1 MLSVLNRI
9 GSWTAV
15 GIVLLLSTGCRTGR
29 ESGLAA
35 APLPRQERAIRA
47 KSSSALQEAP
57 AHIQLTALLQQPE
70 SLPTPMAGGNGDPG
84 SSAVPQS
91 ISSLQELEAYAVS
104 ANPSLRRMR
113 EEAAAEWAQV
123 RYIDKLPD
131 PTIGVTAFAPP
142 MHLDPDRQLANLE
155 VMQTIPW
162 IGRLRAEAQRASFE
176 ALAAVNDY
184 QAERLRIVGD
194 LRAAWYRLYVL
205 NKQIETTEAEK
216 TQLET
221 LISSANARVRT
232 GAAAPGDVLLAT
244 LELSSLQEQLI
255 SYRQEHVATT
265 ATINRLAGRP
275 SNYPVT
281 PPTRMAI
288 ELPDWDYDL
297 LRATALTQQPE
308 LNAARMRVA
317 ATRWGIEVARL
328 RRRPDLTLSAGWMI
342 MDAPG
347 AMADDA
353 GQDSASIGVSATIP
367 LGREKY
373 DAMVSEASRMHRAAH
388 ASEEEVIF
396 ELESLIRS
404 LWEQARASHQTVQLY
419 EHTIIPQARQTFEAD
434 QASLANNA
442 VTFDRVIR
450 DYRSLLSM
458 QLGYHRALGQLA
470 TTLAR
475 LQQTIGEDLA
485 VNRSEEQL
493 VD

>member
-1 MLSVLNRI
+1 
-9 GSWTAV
+9 
-15 GIVLLLSTGCRTGR
+15 
-29 ESGLAA
+29 
-35 APLPRQERAIRA
+35 
-47 KSSSALQEAP
+47 
-57 AHIQLTALLQQPE
+57 
-70 SLPTPMAGGNGDPG
+70 MAGENGDPG
-84 SSAVPQS
+84 TATVPQS
-91 ISSLQELEAYAVS
+91 ISSLEELEAFAVS
-104 ANPSLRRMR
+104 ANPTLRRKR

-131 PTIGVTAFAPP
+131 PTIGVTAFTPP

-162 IGRLRAEAQRASFE
+162 LGRLRAEAQRASFE
-176 ALAAVNDY
+176 ALAAVNEY
-184 QAERLRIVGD
+184 QAERLRVIGD

-255 SYRQEHVATT
+255 LYRQELVAAT

-275 SNYPVT
+275 SNHPVA
-281 PPTRMAI
+281 PPTTMAI
-288 ELPDWDYDL
+288 ELPAWDYEL
-297 LRATALTQQPE
+297 LRATALAQQPE

-317 ATRWGIEVARL
+317 ATRWGVEVARL

-353 GQDSASIGVSATIP
+353 GEDSASIGVSATIP

-388 ASEEEVIF
+388 ASEEEVIL
-396 ELESLIRS
+396 EIESLIRS
-404 LWEQARASHQTVQLY
+404 LWEQARASHETVQLY
-419 EHTIIPQARQTFEAD
+419 EQTIIPQARQTFEAD

-442 VTFDRVIR
+442 VSFDRVIR

-470 TTLAR
+470 TALAR
-475 LQQTIGEDLA
+475 LQQAIGEDLA
-485 VNRSEEQL
+485 ANRSEEQL
-493 VD
+493 RD